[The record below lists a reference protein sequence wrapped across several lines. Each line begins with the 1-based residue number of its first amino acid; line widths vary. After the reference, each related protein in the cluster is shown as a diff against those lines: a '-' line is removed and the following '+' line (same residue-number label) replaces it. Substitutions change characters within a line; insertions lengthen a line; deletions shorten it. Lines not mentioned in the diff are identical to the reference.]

1 VSGADGVR
9 EQLAGAE
16 GVAAVLAAGYGAFEW
31 MLAVLEGYEDPA
43 GEMFAA
49 FVMAG
54 GAAADGRDAV
64 AFAPSLPAVPPWP
77 PARGGPDGLGEA
89 AEAGPGAQE
98 AAAAVA
104 GVCGLLAGR
113 LQAGAAVAAVAGDRA
128 ACAEAARY
136 ATKVQWLLTGDGP

>member
-9 EQLAGAE
+9 ERLETAE

-49 FVMAG
+49 VVMAG
-54 GAAADGRDAV
+54 GAAADGRDAI
-64 AFAPSLPAVPPWP
+64 AFAPSVPAVPLWL
-77 PARGGPDGLGEA
+77 PAGAGLV
-89 AEAGPGAQE
+89 GPGEEACAGRSAQE
-98 AAAAVA
+98 AADAVA
-104 GVCGLLAGR
+104 GVCGVLAGR
-113 LQAGAAVAAVAGDRA
+113 LWAASFVALAAGDRA

-136 ATKVQWLLTGDGP
+136 AAKVRWLLTGDGP